1 MKPLAATEIR
11 GTWGTLLLPINADES
26 INYAKLAD
34 EIDYLIAAGV
44 DGIYS
49 NGTAGEFYA
58 QSEDE
63 FDRISQL
70 LAEKCERARVA
81 FQIGASFMSAQ
92 SALGRA
98 QRAAQLK
105 PGALQIILPDWS
117 PVTLDEAI
125 NFLQRIAETVAPI
138 TLVLYNPPH
147 AKRVFTP
154 RELAALCE
162 AIPALVGV
170 KVAGGDEQWYA
181 AMRPLLARLSV
192 FVPGHLLASG
202 LAHGA
207 HGAYSNVACLQ
218 PRGARAWNEVM
229 KADLPTALASE
240 GRIRQFLTDYILPFR
255 AKYGASNQALDKL
268 LAAIG
273 DWANVGTRLRWPYRG
288 IDEGEAAPLRAIARR
303 MIPELFAND

>member
-1 MKPLAATEIR
+1 MKPLTGPEIR
-11 GTWGTLLLPINADES
+11 GTWGTLLLPINDDED
-26 INYAKLAD
+26 INYARLAD
-34 EIDYLIAAGV
+34 EIDCLIAAGV

-58 QSEDE
+58 QSENE

-70 LAEKCERARVA
+70 LAEKCERARTP

-92 SALGRA
+92 LAIGRA
-98 QRAAQLK
+98 RRAAQLK
-105 PGALQIILPDWS
+105 PSALQIILPDWS
-117 PVTLDEAI
+117 PVTLEEATA
-125 NFLQRIAETVAPI
+125 FLQRLAEAVAPV

-147 AKRVFTP
+147 AKRVLTP

-162 AIPALVGV
+162 AIPQLVGV
-170 KVAGGDEQWYA
+170 KVAGGDEAWYA
-181 AMRPLLARLSV
+181 ALRPLLARLSV

-202 LAHGA
+202 FAHGA

-218 PRGARAWNEVM
+218 PRGARAWNEMM
-229 KADLPTALASE
+229 KTDLQTALASE

-273 DWANVGTRLRWPYRG
+273 DWADVGTRLRWPYRG
-288 IDEGEAAPLRAIARR
+288 IDEAEAAPLRSIARR